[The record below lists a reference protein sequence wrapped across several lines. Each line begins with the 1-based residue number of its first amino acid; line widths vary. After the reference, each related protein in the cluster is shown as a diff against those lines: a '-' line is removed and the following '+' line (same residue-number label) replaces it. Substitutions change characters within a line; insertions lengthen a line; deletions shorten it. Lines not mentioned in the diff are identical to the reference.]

1 MIIAGKKVSAVIN
14 ARICN
19 VTEYDCDPSS
29 LVTSCSAGIPVSAA
43 IAPTETDPIKTSRNN
58 FIT

>member
-1 MIIAGKKVSAVIN
+1 
-14 ARICN
+14 
-19 VTEYDCDPSS
+19 